1 MDSTPHRPGD
11 PRDPDVPARRSPG
24 PTSGGTPQDL
34 ISELYDQLRALARAK
49 LALLPKGHTL
59 QPTALVNEVY
69 LKMMSGSSGG
79 QTFAS
84 KAEFF
89 AAAARSMRNI
99 LVDHARA
106 KLSLKRGGGQHKSE
120 LYEEAVGFDD
130 APDRIIALHELIADL
145 EKHDERKAS
154 IVSMR
159 FFAGLTHDE
168 IAGILGTSVRTV
180 EREWRF
186 ARAWMH
192 KRWEEESHEPG
203 DSGGFNPSPSN
214 GPGCE

>member
-1 MDSTPHRPGD
+1 MDRKKNRPGE
-11 PRDPDVPARRSPG
+11 PKAPSVPQAA
-24 PTSGGTPQDL
+24 GGTPQHL
-34 ISELYDQLRALARAK
+34 ISELYDQLRALAGAK

-120 LYEEAVGFDD
+120 LYEEAVGFND
-130 APDRIIALHELIADL
+130 APDRILALHELIADL
-145 EKHDERKAS
+145 EKHDARKAS

-159 FFAGLTHDE
+159 FFAGLTHEE
-168 IAGILGTSVRTV
+168 IAAVLGTSVRTI

-192 KRWEEESHEPG
+192 KHWSEESAGGEGQSGAAPPAGEP
-203 DSGGFNPSPSN
+203 DV
-214 GPGCE
+214 E